1 LKARGA
7 VFQRVVAV
15 LTAVVFVACL
25 PGCKSVAVQPMPGP
39 VKEANGAKLSAV
51 NEVASE
57 DFTKIVGYTTRD
69 GRHHVIEGRATVIGD
84 QFLVIGDSDNET
96 YRGPVSDVVSVDVSY
111 VNGWSVA
118 GFLLLG
124 ILVVGVVLLV
134 VAASSKPSPPPSHS
148 CPFIYS
154 WDGKHYFLD
163 GEPFGGAVARA
174 LARTDYSQL
183 RHLAPKAG
191 EYRLLLANE
200 LDETQHTDSLT
211 LLAIDHRPNDAV
223 VLGFDGMVHAF
234 EHRQSLLSAKDEQG
248 TDLVPFLVDVDQMAW
263 TPDLD
268 RAARQ
273 LPLADTRN
281 HLELTFA
288 RPQTSERVYLIA
300 NAATSTWG
308 SLQIE
313 TMLAMY
319 GTWVGAFYDAINN
332 DPDARQQ
339 LKDWH
344 EREELFHLAVKVRV
358 GNKWEKRATM
368 NASGPFI
375 SESRAIP
382 LDLTGVEG
390 DTIQIRVDPPI
401 GFWSFN
407 AFQLGWGEGPAKV
420 QTLKA
425 HVARDENGKDVRAQ
439 LASDDGLMLD
449 QPETTNVTTL
459 VFDAP
464 RVPSGMAR
472 SVFARTRGWY
482 EVHLHK
488 LGSPDVAA
496 LSRVQT
502 EPGYLVQRAL
512 SDYVAFKQLHALR
525 GGSAAQA
532 DAPAAAE
539 R

>member
-1 LKARGA
+1 
-7 VFQRVVAV
+7 VFRRVVAV
-15 LTAVVFVACL
+15 LTGLVFVAWL
-25 PGCKSVAVQPMPGP
+25 PGCKSIAVEPMPGP
-39 VKEANGAKLSAV
+39 VKELHGAKLDAE
-51 NEVASE
+51 NETASE
-57 DFTKIVGYTTRD
+57 DFTAIAGFTTRD
-69 GRHHVIEGRATVIGD
+69 GKHHILDGRATVQGD
-84 QFLVIGDSDNET
+84 QFLVIGASDNQV
-96 YRGPVSDVVSVDVSY
+96 YRGPVSDVVSVDVIY

-118 GFLLLG
+118 GFVLVG
-124 ILVVGVVLLV
+124 ILVVGLVVLV
-134 VAASSKPSPPPSHS
+134 IAAASTKSSPPSHS

-163 GEPFGGAVARA
+163 GEPYGGAVVRA

-183 RHLAPKAG
+183 RHLVPEAG

-211 LLAIDHRPNDAV
+211 LLAVDYRPGDVV

-234 EHRQSLLSAKDEQG
+234 EHRQTLLSAKDERG
-248 TDLVPFLVDVDQMAW
+248 TDLMPFLVDVDQVAW

-268 RAARQ
+268 LAANR
-273 LPLADTRN
+273 LPLTDTRN
-281 HLELTFA
+281 HLELTFV
-288 RPQTSERVYLIA
+288 RPRTSEPVYLIT
-300 NAATSTWG
+300 NAATAMWG
-308 SLQIE
+308 SLQVE

-319 GTWVGAFYDAINN
+319 GTRVGAFYDAINN
-332 DPDARQQ
+332 DSDARKR

-358 GNKWEKRATM
+358 GNRWEKRATLI
-368 NASGPFI
+368 AGGPLI
-375 SESRAIP
+375 SESRAVP

-390 DTIQIRVDPPI
+390 ETIQIRIDPPI

-407 AFQLGWGEGPAKV
+407 AFQLGWGEGPAVV
-420 QTLKA
+420 QTLTA
-425 HVARDENGKDVRAQ
+425 RVARDENGKDVRAP

-464 RVPSGMAR
+464 RVSAGMSR

-482 EVHLHK
+482 EVHLHM
-488 LGSPDVAA
+488 LGSPDLAA
-496 LSRVQT
+496 LSRVQS
-502 EPGYLVQRAL
+502 EPGYLVRRAL
-512 SDYVAFKQLHALR
+512 SDYIAFKRAHAPP

-532 DAPAAAE
+532 RAPAPAE